1 MGSLYHMYHF
11 CFKPQKPLFRDIL
24 LLGKN
29 FSYFSLGSIP
39 ISPTREQI
47 NEEMPEIFKRT
58 YPSTQCILD
67 CTEPYCQRPFSLSTQ
82 TSLYSHYKSH
92 ITYKGLIGVSPSGL

>member
-58 YPSTQCILD
+58 YPSTQYILD
-67 CTEPYCQRPFSLSTQ
+67 CTELIVNDRPQARYTH
-82 TSLYSHYKSH
+82 TTKVMSH
-92 ITYKGLIGVSPSGL
+92 IKVSWVCLPLAQ